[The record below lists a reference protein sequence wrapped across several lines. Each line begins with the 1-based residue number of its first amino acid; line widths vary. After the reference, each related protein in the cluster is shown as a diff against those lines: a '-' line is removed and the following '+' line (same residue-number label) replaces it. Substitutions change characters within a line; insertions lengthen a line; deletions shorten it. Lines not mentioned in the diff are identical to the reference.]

1 MWLPFHPLD
10 NIVLLKY
17 SFMNHRVIWF
27 FLATMVLL
35 MYFVVP
41 IQASESFSY
50 VIKHLPSTNRD
61 DKFDIPPL
69 WRKPVE
75 SSIYEFEQN
84 QKDRSFR
91 TFVSSYQVGDG
102 RIASVFHDGRHGDMP
117 PNMAWKDGIIE
128 ISTPESVES
137 GGGDDATDDS

>member
-27 FLATMVLL
+27 FLATMILL

-61 DKFDIPPL
+61 DKFDIPPM
-69 WRKPVE
+69 WRKPNE
-75 SSIYEFEQN
+75 SSIYDFEQN
-84 QKDRSFR
+84 QTKRSFE
-91 TFVSSYQVGDG
+91 TFVSSYQMGDG

-117 PNMAWKDGIIE
+117 PNMSWKNGIIE
-128 ISTPESVES
+128 IGAEDNEQLA
-137 GGGDDATDDS
+137 GGDNTPDDS